1 MPCGFGPLGGATR
14 KARAQPKKATQP
26 PKSTNGNSEN
36 ENLTPFLYHP
46 FTLMTELSKVR
57 SMFHSN
63 YPGHLLIMNLYQ
75 VDQKLISAPLQDVE
89 AEVHRALDR
98 LGRKPPQ
105 GEVAITAGSR
115 GITNLVPMTKA
126 AGDWLRKHGAKPFL
140 VPAMGSHNG
149 GTAEGQKQM
158 VESLGLTHAAT
169 GMEIRSSMD
178 CVKVGTVAS
187 GDVWMDRHCFDS
199 AGVLILNRVKLHTC
213 FAGPVQSG
221 LTKMMVVGM
230 GKTRSAET
238 FHSARQQKMPGILEE
253 MGTLLVNSGK
263 IYAGLAL
270 LEDGFDQTA
279 EIHALS
285 GDEILKKEPALL
297 ERHRHYFPSLPCD
310 DLNVLVVEE
319 IGKTYSGTGM
329 DTNVIGRRG
338 VHGFEDLTKPKI
350 NIVAALGLTPKAQ
363 GNALG
368 VGLADFITQRLRDA
382 IDEKKT
388 FVNALTTGD
397 MQRMAIPCT
406 LKDDETLV
414 DQIRHRYGNLR
425 WMFIPNTLHVEKI
438 WVSPDLA
445 DELRKHPRCVV
456 SDRSVP
462 LTFQS
467 GRLKLF

>member
-1 MPCGFGPLGGATR
+1 
-14 KARAQPKKATQP
+14 
-26 PKSTNGNSEN
+26 
-36 ENLTPFLYHP
+36 
-46 FTLMTELSKVR
+46 
-57 SMFHSN
+57 
-63 YPGHLLIMNLYQ
+63 MNLYQ
-75 VDQKLISAPLQDVE
+75 VDQKLVSAPLKHVE

-98 LGRKPPQ
+98 MGRKPPQ

-115 GITNLVPMTKA
+115 GIANIVAITKA

-140 VPAMGSHNG
+140 APAMGSHNG
-149 GTAEGQKQM
+149 ATAEGQQKM
-158 VESLGLTHAAT
+158 VESLGLTREAT

-178 CVKVGTVAS
+178 CVKMGTVAS
-187 GDVWMDRHCFDS
+187 GDVWMDRHCFES
-199 AGVLILNRVKLHTC
+199 AGVLILNRIKLHTC

-230 GKTRSAET
+230 GKIHSAET
-238 FHSARQQKMPGILEE
+238 FHSARPDRMPRILEE
-253 MGTLLVNSGK
+253 MGSLLVNSGK
-263 IYAGLAL
+263 IWGGLAL

-310 DLNVLVVEE
+310 DLNVLVVDE

-338 VHGFEDLTKPKI
+338 VHGYEDLTKPKI
-350 NIVAALGLTPKAQ
+350 SIIAALGLTPKAQ

-368 VGLADFITQRLRDA
+368 VGLADFITRRLRDA

-406 LKDDETLV
+406 LKDDEALV
-414 DQIRHRYGNLR
+414 AQIRQRYGDQR
-425 WMFIPNTLHVEKI
+425 WMLIPNTLHVEKI
-438 WVSPDLA
+438 FVSGDLA
-445 DELRKHPRCVV
+445 AELRSHPKCQVA
-456 SDRSVP
+456 SHPTP
-462 LTFQS
+462 LSYNQ
-467 GRLKLF
+467 GRLSLFR

>member
-1 MPCGFGPLGGATR
+1 
-14 KARAQPKKATQP
+14 
-26 PKSTNGNSEN
+26 
-36 ENLTPFLYHP
+36 
-46 FTLMTELSKVR
+46 
-57 SMFHSN
+57 
-63 YPGHLLIMNLYQ
+63 MNLYQ
-75 VDQKLISAPLQDVE
+75 VDQKLVSAPLKHVE
-89 AEVHRALDR
+89 AEVHRALDHM
-98 LGRKPPQ
+98 GRKPPQ
-105 GEVAITAGSR
+105 GEFAITAGSR
-115 GITNLVPMTKA
+115 GISNIVAITKA

-149 GTAEGQKQM
+149 ATAEGQQKM
-158 VESLGLTHAAT
+158 VESLGLTREAT

-187 GDVWMDRHCFDS
+187 GDVWMDRHCFES
-199 AGVLILNRVKLHTC
+199 AGVLILNRIKLHTC

-230 GKTRSAET
+230 GKIRSAET
-238 FHSARQQKMPGILEE
+238 FHSARPDRMPRILEE
-253 MGTLLVNSGK
+253 MGSLLVNSGK
-263 IYAGLAL
+263 IWGGLAL

-310 DLNVLVVEE
+310 DLNVLVVDE

-338 VHGFEDLTKPKI
+338 VHGYEDLTKPRI
-350 NIVAALGLTPKAQ
+350 SIIAALGLTPKAQ

-368 VGLADFITQRLRDA
+368 VGLADFITRRLRDA

-406 LKDDETLV
+406 LKDDEALV
-414 DQIRHRYGNLR
+414 AQIRQRYGDQR
-425 WMFIPNTLHVEKI
+425 WMLIPNTLHVEKI
-438 WVSPDLA
+438 FVSGDLA
-445 DELRKHPRCVV
+445 AELRSHPKCQVACHPT
-456 SDRSVP
+456 P
-462 LTFQS
+462 LSYNQ
-467 GRLKLF
+467 GRLSLFR

>member
-1 MPCGFGPLGGATR
+1 
-14 KARAQPKKATQP
+14 
-26 PKSTNGNSEN
+26 
-36 ENLTPFLYHP
+36 
-46 FTLMTELSKVR
+46 
-57 SMFHSN
+57 
-63 YPGHLLIMNLYQ
+63 MNLYQ
-75 VDQKLISAPLQDVE
+75 VDQQLVSAPLKDVE
-89 AEVHRALDR
+89 SEVHHSLDR
-98 LGRKPPQ
+98 MDLKPPQ

-115 GITNLVPMTKA
+115 GITNIVTITKA

-149 GTAEGQKQM
+149 GTAEGQREM
-158 VESLGLTHAAT
+158 VESLGLTREAT

-187 GDVWMDRHCFDS
+187 GNVWMDQHCFQS
-199 AGVLILNRVKLHTC
+199 AGVLVLNRIKLHTC

-230 GKTRSAET
+230 GKIRSAET
-238 FHSARQQKMPGILEE
+238 FHSARPEKMPRILEE
-253 MGTLLVNSGK
+253 MGSLLVKSGK
-263 IYAGLAL
+263 IWGGLAL
-270 LEDGFDQTA
+270 LEDGFDETA
-279 EIHALS
+279 EVHALS
-285 GDEILKKEPALL
+285 GSEILEKEPALL

-310 DLNVLVVEE
+310 DLNVLVVDE
-319 IGKTYSGTGM
+319 IGKTFSGTGM

-350 NIVAALGLTPKAQ
+350 SIIAALGLTPKAQ

-388 FVNALTTGD
+388 FLNALTTGD

-414 DQIRHRYGNLR
+414 AQIRQRYGDQR
-425 WMFIPNTLHVEKI
+425 WMLIPNTLHVEKI
-438 WVSPDLA
+438 YVSEDLA
-445 DELRKHPRCVV
+445 KDLRGHSKCQV
-456 SDRSVP
+456 STRPTP
-462 LTFQS
+462 LSFSQ
-467 GRLKLF
+467 GRLSLFR